1 MAAAVVRFKNS
12 LRPRSVVS
20 VGDSPLLVDCF
31 WQQIIDLF
39 CFFVPFVVPRPP
51 FFVLLPSETSM
62 ARRIDVARKGPSF
75 ERKGRRTYVGTSD
88 TRWNNYRISTV
99 DKLHGQPA
107 TSFNEALSTSLLAC
121 LSGNE
126 KRSVPRAKGYLFFR
140 SIAYSVFTI
149 NLSKLILTL
158 YDDLYSLIVVRD
170 KRIVADPA
178 NISVVNYTN
187 LIFDAYVLYINF
199 CHVDTMMLI

>member
-1 MAAAVVRFKNS
+1 
-12 LRPRSVVS
+12 
-20 VGDSPLLVDCF
+20 
-31 WQQIIDLF
+31 
-39 CFFVPFVVPRPP
+39 
-51 FFVLLPSETSM
+51 M

-107 TSFNEALSTSLLAC
+107 TSFNEALSSNLLAC

-140 SIAYSVFTI
+140 SIAYSVFT

-158 YDDLYSLIVVRD
+158 YDDIYSLIVVRD
-170 KRIVADPA
+170 KRIVVDPP
-178 NISVVNYTN
+178 NIYVVNYTN
-187 LIFDAYVLYINF
+187 LIFDTYIRF
-199 CHVDTMMLI
+199 VH

>member
-1 MAAAVVRFKNS
+1 
-12 LRPRSVVS
+12 
-20 VGDSPLLVDCF
+20 
-31 WQQIIDLF
+31 
-39 CFFVPFVVPRPP
+39 
-51 FFVLLPSETSM
+51 M
-62 ARRIDVARKGPSF
+62 ARRIDIARKGPSF

-107 TSFNEALSTSLLAC
+107 TSFNEALSSSLLAC

-140 SIAYSVFTI
+140 SIAYSVFII

-158 YDDLYSLIVVRD
+158 YNDIYSLIVVRD
-170 KRIVADPA
+170 KRFVADPA
-178 NISVVNYTN
+178 NIYVANYTN
-187 LIFDAYVLYINF
+187 LIFDTYIRF
-199 CHVDTMMLI
+199 VH